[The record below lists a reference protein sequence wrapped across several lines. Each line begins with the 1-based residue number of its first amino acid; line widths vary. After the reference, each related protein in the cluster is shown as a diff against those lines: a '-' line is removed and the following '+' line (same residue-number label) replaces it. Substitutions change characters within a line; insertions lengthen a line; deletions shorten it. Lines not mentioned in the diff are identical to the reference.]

1 MSQPQRLCSQ
11 ASIKFHEPQCERKA
25 KAEEE
30 RRQRWCHN
38 HHHNHQKR
46 EIVFTLRPSF
56 WFFLNHKPFKYIQF
70 QKSKAT
76 NTRNG
81 SSLSS
86 LSQSPAI
93 WVTLW
98 TFRQKEAEAAEEKP
112 VSYMDH
118 IGMYLECKYWQD
130 WLGPFAFAVFEIVLK
145 SALARQESCIV
156 MYVQKLWLK
165 FLLDENIDFG

>member
-1 MSQPQRLCSQ
+1 MWARKIWSRDGISLKTKMQFNNDNDKTQLACEPKLVFEEYVTQPQRLCSQ

-30 RRQRWCHN
+30 RKQRWCHN

-56 WFFLNHKPFKYIQF
+56 WFFLDHKTFRYIQF
-70 QKSKAT
+70 QKIMVT
-76 NTRNG
+76 NTKNG

-98 TFRQKEAEAAEEKP
+98 SFRQKEAEAAEEKP

-118 IGMYLECKYWQD
+118 IGLYLECKYWQD
-130 WLGPFAFAVFEIVLK
+130 WLH
-145 SALARQESCIV
+145 
-156 MYVQKLWLK
+156 
-165 FLLDENIDFG
+165 

>member
-1 MSQPQRLCSQ
+1 MFVWARKIWSSGISLKTKMQFNNDHGKTQLACGTKFVTQPQCPCSK

-30 RRQRWCHN
+30 RKQRWCHN

-56 WFFLNHKPFKYIQF
+56 WFFLDHKPFRYIQF
-70 QKSKAT
+70 QKMMVA

-81 SSLSS
+81 SSLLS
-86 LSQSPAI
+86 LFQSPAI

-98 TFRQKEAEAAEEKP
+98 SFRQKEAEAAEEKP

-118 IGMYLECKYWQD
+118 IGTYLECKYWQD
-130 WLGPFAFAVFEIVLK
+130 WLH
-145 SALARQESCIV
+145 
-156 MYVQKLWLK
+156 
-165 FLLDENIDFG
+165 